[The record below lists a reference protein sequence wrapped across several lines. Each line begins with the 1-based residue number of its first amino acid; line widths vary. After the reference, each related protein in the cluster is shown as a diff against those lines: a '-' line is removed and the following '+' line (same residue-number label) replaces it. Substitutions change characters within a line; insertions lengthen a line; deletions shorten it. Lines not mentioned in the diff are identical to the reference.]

1 MLLKNS
7 ISLKLLKKIFLLYF
21 VITFFMTVGQVLI
34 EYYDTKN
41 NVQNELISLENTYMK
56 SLQNAVWDMNM
67 DQIEGLS
74 DSISKLSFVKEI
86 TLLDASGNII
96 AHKRSNNIT
105 NLFSHEFNIFKEHEM
120 HKVLIAKVIISS
132 DQNSVINI
140 VKTGVMLIILNALIK
155 SALLLV
161 LFILAFQKNLI
172 EPLNDLTN
180 QIETIEFDNL
190 NQYKISVDVPK
201 NSELDLLQKKFNLMV
216 EKLDHQKNIIL
227 TSEHEYAAKLER
239 EVKERTHELEKTNFQ
254 LEIMATT
261 DYLTNTR
268 NRRSFFDV
276 GDQYFLMA
284 KRNNKELCVLAFDLD
299 NFKIINDTYGHQ
311 AGDQVLKRF
320 AENCKNHLRESDV
333 FGRIGG
339 EEFTALLF
347 ETSLDDSKQLAER
360 IRKSTSEL
368 SVHFDEHTIVMS
380 VSIGVAK
387 LNPSDQKIDTILA
400 RADQALY
407 QAKLNGRN
415 QVVMSE
421 S

>member
-1 MLLKNS
+1 
-7 ISLKLLKKIFLLYF
+7 
-21 VITFFMTVGQVLI
+21 MTVGQVLI

-86 TLLDASGNII
+86 TILDASGNII
-96 AHKRSNNIT
+96 AHKRSNNIA

-120 HKVLIAKVIISS
+120 HKVLIARVIISS

-347 ETSLDDSKQLAER
+347 ETSLDDSTQLAER

-387 LNPSDQKIDTILA
+387 LNHSDQKIDTILA

-415 QVVMSE
+415 QVVTSE